1 MMEGVRRGGDRQ
13 LLHEHVR
20 HHSAAKKSSRT
31 RKTALRRL
39 TSDPMFAQGTSSEK
53 PEDYTG
59 LSQRQT
65 EEFLLKEIDPI
76 LDKEQDDIS
85 TEAGEVRV

>member
-1 MMEGVRRGGDRQ
+1 
-13 LLHEHVR
+13 
-20 HHSAAKKSSRT
+20 
-31 RKTALRRL
+31 
-39 TSDPMFAQGTSSEK
+39 MFAQGTSSEK